1 MTLVSDSNIDIKA
14 WQFCHPCWQETVR
27 RVCRSEPEALVI
39 PHDRAALSEIVKT
52 AQLEKKTI
60 IPCGNGSKL
69 AWGGVASRADWLV
82 STKKLN
88 GILEHAV
95 NDLTITVE
103 AGLTLAALQKHL
115 AEYNQFL
122 PLDPSFPADATLG
135 GIVATA
141 DAGSWR
147 QRYGGVRDLLLG
159 ITVVRADG
167 EFAKAGGKV
176 VKNVAGYDLMKL
188 FTGSYGSLAIAT
200 ELTFRLYP
208 LQELSQTIL
217 VTGTNANIAQACQ
230 KLMDSVL
237 TPTGADL
244 LSPALMQQLDLGD
257 TFGLLVRFEAIQE
270 SITAQTRELEAIA
283 AALSLQT
290 QSQPATLWRKISATI
305 HQAPVYCKVGVLP
318 THATKLLTLCETL
331 TDGAGS
337 GMIHIR
343 SGLGLLYFPHAKF
356 LRQFQQLR
364 QFCQPKQGFLTV
376 LDAPYSLKT
385 QFEPWGYHGSAL
397 PLMQKIKQ
405 QFDPNNLLSPGR
417 FVGKI

>member
-1 MTLVSDSNIDIKA
+1 MTLVADSNIDIKA
-14 WQFCHPCWQETVR
+14 WQFCHPRWHETVR
-27 RVCRSEPEALVI
+27 RVCRSEPGALVI
-39 PHDRAALSEIVKT
+39 PHNRAALGEIVKT
-52 AQLEKKTI
+52 AQQEKKTI

-69 AWGGVASRADWLV
+69 AWGGVTSGADWLV

-115 AEYNQFL
+115 AAYNQFL

-159 ITVVRADG
+159 ITVVRTDG

-217 VTGTNANIAQACQ
+217 VTGSNANIAKACQ
-230 KLMDSVL
+230 RLMDSVL

-244 LSPALMQQLDLGD
+244 LSQALMQQLDLGNS
-257 TFGLLVRFEAIQE
+257 FGLLVRFEAIQE
-270 SITAQTRELEAIA
+270 SITAQINELEAIA

-290 QSQPATLWRKISATI
+290 QSQPETLWRKISATI
-305 HQAPVYCKVGVLP
+305 HQSPVYCKVGVLP
-318 THATKLLTLCETL
+318 THATELLTLCETL

-337 GMIHIR
+337 GMIHIK
-343 SGLGLLYFPHAKF
+343 SGLGLLHFPHAKF
-356 LRQFQQLR
+356 LRQFQEVR
-364 QFCQPKQGFLTV
+364 QFCQQNQGFLTV

-385 QFEPWGYHGSAL
+385 QFEPCGYNGSAL
-397 PLMQKIKQ
+397 PLMKKIKQ